1 MKVAIILGTRPE
13 IIKMSPVIRYC
24 QNNAIDFYVI
34 HTNQHYS
41 SNMDE
46 VFFREL
52 ELPLPDYNLNVG
64 SGSHGEQ
71 TGKMLMGIERI
82 LQENRPGVVLVQGDT
97 NTVLAGALAASKLH
111 IKVGHVEAGLRSF
124 DRSMPEETN
133 RVIVD
138 HIADYLFV
146 PTEVGEQYL
155 KNEGIDDQKIII
167 TGNTIVDA
175 LYFNIRL
182 AEKKSTILKQLQL
195 SKSEYFVLTLHRA
208 ENIDNQAVFA
218 NIWQGIIQ
226 VTEQYQLPIIFPIH
240 PRTKKVMDTLHLSL
254 PGNIRL
260 IEPVGYFDFLNLLS
274 HSRLVLT
281 DSGGIQEESAI
292 INIPCVTIRENTERP
307 ETIEIESNI
316 LAGNTPQGITQ
327 AVETMLQK
335 NTNWH
340 HPYGDGNAAQKII
353 KALIN

>member
-24 QNNAIDFYVI
+24 QNNNIDFYVL

-46 VFFREL
+46 VFFHDL

-71 TGKMLMGIERI
+71 TGKMLMGIEKV
-82 LQENRPGVVLVQGDT
+82 LQENRPDTVLVQGDT

-133 RVIVD
+133 RIMVD
-138 HIADYLFV
+138 HIADYLFASTQV
-146 PTEVGEQYL
+146 AAQYL

-182 AEKKSTILKQLQL
+182 AEKKSTILQQLQL
-195 SKSEYFVLTLHRA
+195 NEGNYFVLTLHRA
-208 ENIDNQAVFA
+208 ENIDNSAVFS
-218 NIWQGIIQ
+218 NIWKGIIQ
-226 VTEQYQLPIIFPIH
+226 VAEQHKIPIVFPIH
-240 PRTKKVMDTLHLSL
+240 PRTKKAMNGLNLSL
-254 PGNIRL
+254 PENIRL

-281 DSGGIQEESAI
+281 DSGGIQEESSI

-307 ETIEIESNI
+307 ETIKIGSNI

-327 AVETMLQK
+327 AVETMLKK
-335 NTNWH
+335 NTNWK
-340 HPYGDGNAAQKII
+340 HPYGDGNAAEII
-353 KALIN
+353 IESLR